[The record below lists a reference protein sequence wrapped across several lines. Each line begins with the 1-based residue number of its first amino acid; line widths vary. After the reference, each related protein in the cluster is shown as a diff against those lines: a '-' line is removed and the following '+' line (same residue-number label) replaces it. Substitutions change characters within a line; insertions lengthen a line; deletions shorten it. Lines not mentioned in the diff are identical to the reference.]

1 MAARRPKATG
11 IERTAEPLSRLSP
24 LPPGTPE
31 WVTAELVALTLQVW
45 QPRYEMP
52 LTTED
57 AVRILVGA
65 SQLMRTLV
73 D

>member
-11 IERTAEPLSRLSP
+11 IERTAEPFAP

-31 WVTAELVALTLQVW
+31 WVTAELVALTLEVW